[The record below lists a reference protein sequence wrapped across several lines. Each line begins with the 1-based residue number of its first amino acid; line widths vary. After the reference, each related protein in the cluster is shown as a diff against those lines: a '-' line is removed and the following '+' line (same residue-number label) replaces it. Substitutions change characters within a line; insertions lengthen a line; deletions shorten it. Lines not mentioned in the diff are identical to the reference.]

1 MFSVPSHLSRFGHFL
16 AAAALIA
23 GAAPHASA
31 QFDRF
36 ADTPTGWWYSY
47 DVSNATVTSLVNQ
60 GWRPFALDHRQTGT
74 NDAVFVP
81 NTGAYAISGWT
92 GANVYQSVTPATL
105 GASIAGERI
114 VDLSC
119 FDIAGQTFMSAI
131 TVPNTGAASTGWGWL
146 YDQTSPGALI
156 SWMTAN
162 PSQRIVDL
170 NIYTVGGQKRYSGV
184 SVTNSGANIMS
195 WWWYFGLTPAQV
207 GSTLAANH
215 ARLIDIEVDTAPPA
229 FSTTPTFEVV
239 MVADSPAL
247 TGGNWWYYDQTPATI
262 AANLNQ
268 NGARLTAMKSYT
280 DGFGQTK
287 YAVAM
292 VDNVNAQTRRCR
304 DIMAG
309 TLSDGTYG
317 FKLKQV
323 GGGELAGLNQDFAFE
338 PASMLKIVHG
348 SYAIRQCAN
357 NLDSVGSQIFIGDT
371 CNNNECPDGVQCLP
385 HSELLSTALAEML
398 QQSDNNR
405 TYEIENR
412 YGRTNLNNYAASLGL
427 TNTHINHR
435 LGCLCGNPFNSF
447 SCTDATRLYELI
459 DDGTLFPLSWRDTL
473 STYMLNLDAYGFNAY
488 PTLLSVINTEAAS
501 TSLTA
506 GEIASFKA
514 QVHMSN
520 KGGAYSCNGT
530 YYRTDG
536 GWAQLP
542 FKVALG
548 QLGYFI
554 SPTDYTFAVFVHGNS
569 SSTESSVA
577 YSMKE
582 EILREQ
588 VRAAL
593 RSWDGACAPMVVT
606 NQPDTIT
613 VTQTHNAAFTFTNS
627 GTVDTY
633 QWQRASA
640 SAGPYANVTNLLGQV
655 SGAGTATLTLT
666 GVVPSDAAYYR
677 CHMVSVCSSGY
688 TGVAHLTVGSCVADF
703 NNSGATT
710 TQDIFDYLSA
720 WFAGSPSADVNGG
733 GLSVQDIFSFLAAWF
748 AGC

>member
-1 MFSVPSHLSRFGHFL
+1 MLSVRTQLARFTQV
-16 AAAALIA
+16 AAAAAILA
-23 GAAPHASA
+23 GAVPHAAA

-60 GWRPFALDHRQTGT
+60 GWRPFALDHRPSGT

-81 NTGAYAISGWT
+81 NTGAYAVSGWT
-92 GANVYQSVTPATL
+92 GGNVYQSVTPAVL
-105 GASIAGERI
+105 GANIAGERI

-119 FDIAGQTFMSAI
+119 FDVAGQTFMSAI
-131 TVPNTGAASTGWGWL
+131 TVPNTGAANTGWGWL
-146 YDQTSPGALI
+146 YDQTSAGALVN
-156 SWMTAN
+156 WMTAN

-170 NIYTVGGQKRYSGV
+170 NIYTVAGQKRYSGV
-184 SVTNSGANIMS
+184 SVTNSGANAMS

-207 GSTLAANH
+207 SANLAANH

-229 FSTTPTFEVV
+229 FSTTPTFAVV

-247 TGGNWWYYDQTPATI
+247 TGGSWWYYDQTPTTI
-262 AANLNQ
+262 AAALDQ

-304 DIMAG
+304 DIMAN

-317 FKLKQV
+317 FELKQV
-323 GGGELAGLNQDFAFE
+323 GGPVLAALNQDFAFE

-348 SYAIRQCAN
+348 SYAIRQCSN
-357 NLDSVGSQIFIGDT
+357 NLDNVGNSIFIGDT
-371 CNNNECPDGVQCLP
+371 CNNNECPDGVQCNP
-385 HSELLSTALAEML
+385 HSEALSVALAEML

-447 SCTDATRLYELI
+447 SCTDATHLYELI
-459 DDGTLFPLSWRDTL
+459 DDGTLFSSTWRDTL

-488 PTLLSVINTEAAS
+488 PTLLSVIDTEAAN

-506 GEIASFKA
+506 SEIASFKS
-514 QVHMSN
+514 QVHISN
-520 KGGAYSCNGT
+520 KGGAYACNGT

-542 FKVALG
+542 FKLALG

-554 SPTDYTFAVFVHGNS
+554 SPTD
-569 SSTESSVA
+569 
-577 YSMKE
+577 
-582 EILREQ
+582 
-588 VRAAL
+588 
-593 RSWDGACAPMVVT
+593 
-606 NQPDTIT
+606 
-613 VTQTHNAAFTFTNS
+613 
-627 GTVDTY
+627 
-633 QWQRASA
+633 
-640 SAGPYANVTNLLGQV
+640 
-655 SGAGTATLTLT
+655 
-666 GVVPSDAAYYR
+666 
-677 CHMVSVCSSGY
+677 
-688 TGVAHLTVGSCVADF
+688 
-703 NNSGATT
+703 
-710 TQDIFDYLSA
+710 
-720 WFAGSPSADVNGG
+720 
-733 GLSVQDIFSFLAAWF
+733 
-748 AGC
+748 